1 MKYRH
6 FIAIALVALLAAAC
20 TQSGTVYQV
29 PIAEARRILLA
40 TSIPPYLFGSQTPD
54 WYVSAAG
61 NSDIYWIARKDG
73 REVVRYIAS
82 LKEESQGSTRVSV
95 ELKEPTSAPG
105 AKTEKKPADNPAIKN
120 MYLVTVNERIASALE
135 RRAFDIA
142 RIRPA
147 LTAAAIS
154 NMGAIRASAD
164 EAAEAADRLDRDS
177 RRRR

>member
-6 FIAIALVALLAAAC
+6 FIAIAFVALLAAC
-20 TQSGTVYQV
+20 TEGGTVYKV

-40 TSIPPYLFGSQTPD
+40 TAIPPYLFGSQTPD

-61 NSDIYWIARKDG
+61 NSDIFWIARKDG

-95 ELKEPTSAPG
+95 ELKEATSGPG
-105 AKTEKKPADNPAIKN
+105 AKTEKKPADNPAIKK

-135 RRAFDIA
+135 RRAFDTA

-147 LTAAAIS
+147 LTAAAIG
-154 NMGAIRASAD
+154 NMSAIRASAD
-164 EAAEAADRLDRDS
+164 EAAEASDRLERDS